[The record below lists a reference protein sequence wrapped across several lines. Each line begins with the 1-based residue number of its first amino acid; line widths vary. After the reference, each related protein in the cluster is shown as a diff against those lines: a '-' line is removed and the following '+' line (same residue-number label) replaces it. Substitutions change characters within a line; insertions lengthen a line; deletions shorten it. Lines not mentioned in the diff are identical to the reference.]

1 MIGRYQS
8 KREDKEPSFVWNPWF
23 GWCMALQSIKLQVPR
38 KTHSEEKDDFTF
50 GHNDIP
56 LIVRDITK
64 AAEKTTCNECKT

>member
-1 MIGRYQS
+1 
-8 KREDKEPSFVWNPWF
+8 
-23 GWCMALQSIKLQVPR
+23 MALQSIKLQVPR